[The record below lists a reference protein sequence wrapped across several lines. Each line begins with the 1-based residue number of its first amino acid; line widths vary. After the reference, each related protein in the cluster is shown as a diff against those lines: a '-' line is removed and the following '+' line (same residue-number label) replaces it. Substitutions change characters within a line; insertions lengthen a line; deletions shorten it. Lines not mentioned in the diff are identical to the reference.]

1 MEFDLQLFADETE
14 SESAPENQPETSPE
28 EQPPIPDEL
37 GGLPEEYARETM
49 AEWEQMQ
56 TADEP
61 ETPDETP
68 APVEE
73 PQEPPITREQYQA
86 AINELNQLKA
96 QIAATQQ
103 RPQQQPQIQTPQ
115 QQPPMFTP
123 EVSKQ
128 INDAITAE
136 AMALSGMTAA
146 DVASLE
152 YADDDDPRIAQ
163 WNQAKY
169 FAQSKVY
176 SEIQLSQIQR
186 QQQAREFYANHAAA
200 IQTYNE
206 FAQKQFA
213 EPDFQAVQNF
223 ATNEFFEQLPP
234 DEQRIV
240 ANSYVRIERQTASPA
255 EMMVVK
261 NYFERAQ
268 AAYRSRGAKTKNQ
281 SPAPKLPRSDQ
292 LKGTSTTSDGQL
304 SATDVEKL
312 LAQDF
317 TTLTPQQQKTLL
329 GLTG

>member
-1 MEFDLQLFADETE
+1 MIEFDLQLFADETADAE
-14 SESAPENQPETSPE
+14 SESAPENQPETSTE

-61 ETPDETP
+61 EKPDETP
-68 APVEE
+68 APVEQ
-73 PQEPPITREQYQA
+73 PQITREQYQA

-103 RPQQQPQIQTPQ
+103 QQRPQVQTPQ
-115 QQPPMFTP
+115 QPIFTP

-128 INDAITAE
+128 INDAINAE
-136 AMALSGMTAA
+136 AMQLSGMTAD

-169 FAQSKVY
+169 FAQNKVY
-176 SEIQLSQIQR
+176 GAIQQSQIQR
-186 QQQAREFYANHAAA
+186 QQQAQQFYANHAAA

-213 EPDFQAVQNF
+213 EPDYQQVVQF